1 MEQESLKDVPL
12 QSPESPSSDSEDMY
26 SVASTPISTPRHGVK
41 TRQTDLLQEVTD
53 DDSNH
58 ETIKHLMNE
67 KDAIKVELQ
76 NVKLDVNNL
85 ELEFKQSRDELKC
98 NLLGKLEQLV
108 KSRDAAKKDLESM
121 VIKFAMS
128 EKSVID
134 AKKAQTTAESKLR
147 DIMRDRDSLLARI
160 KSLTSDKNS
169 LISALDRKLLDHAN
183 SVKEVDK
190 LTHELRDTEA
200 KLKQA
205 SSKLSTALEAQQDY
219 KEQLKS
225 LNQVLHILK
234 EELETC
240 KINTAALDKQMRD
253 QSSDQ
258 DDNCPRSGSATPTR
272 SSAIVESA
280 SIGNG
285 IPEIIV
291 TSSEPV
297 RRPSSC
303 EQCPRLD
310 SDVADLRDKL
320 TCATNSLEEERS
332 RTSRLQGELEE
343 VKKCTEKSFQE
354 KSSKIDGLQE
364 TIKCLEG
371 ELSELRCECEM
382 LRSRENEL
390 TDLCENLRDKLT
402 KSQLEHEHCQEKIR
416 SHLET
421 IERKTVELE
430 DEKKR
435 VNQLEENLKEMTS
448 SSQLVKK
455 NYECKIQSMTNQVQS
470 LNSKIEELE
479 NDKRIISKKHSN
491 SLKELQKELSIA
503 RRKLMDMDAA
513 NPTSNHHSDQQQQQ
527 QQQHTAPV
535 SSPNCTSG
543 ATNATISRSS
553 SSTSMD
559 AVSQA
564 NSQSSKDQ
572 RSNGF
577 CRIDGESTIEVPNN
591 VLNELDKHKL
601 VERILKLQKILAK
614 RSEKM
619 DFLEDNNHQLVEE
632 LKRKTRLIQHYLLR
646 EESGALTTNAMDV
659 NKVSKMRSIRMAIDV
674 SSSFQRELLK
684 RGSTVMSSLFKD
696 SMESEMTLELS
707 LEINRKLQ
715 AVLEDTILKNITL
728 KVGLTCSF
736 SCKNPEASSYSFSLL
751 FHFRTT

>member
-1 MEQESLKDVPL
+1 MDQESLNDVPL

-26 SVASTPISTPRHGVK
+26 SVASTPITTPRHGVK
-41 TRQTDLLQEVTD
+41 TTRQTDILQDVCSD
-53 DDSNH
+53 DANIERMNH
-58 ETIKHLMNE
+58 LINE
-67 KDAIKVELQ
+67 KDALKVELQ

-134 AKKAQTTAESKLR
+134 AKKAQTTAECKLR
-147 DIMRDRDSLLARI
+147 DIMKDRDSLLARI
-160 KSLTSDKNS
+160 KSLTTDKNS

-190 LTHELRDTEA
+190 LTHELKDTEA

-205 SSKLSTALEAQQDY
+205 SSKLTTALEAQKDY

-240 KINTAALDKQMRD
+240 KINTAALEKEIRD
-253 QSSDQ
+253 DPTDQ
-258 DDNCPRSGSATPTR
+258 DDNIPRSGSTTPTR
-272 SSAIVESA
+272 SSAIIDSIN
-280 SIGNG
+280 IGNN

-291 TSSEPV
+291 TSSESSV
-297 RRPSSC
+297 RRSSSC

-310 SDVADLRDKL
+310 NDIVDLRDKL
-320 TCATNSLEEERS
+320 TSTTSNLEEEKK
-332 RTSRLQGELEE
+332 RTIQLQDELKQVKINYEKKVEEKSNEINRLNEIINTVQGELNEM
-343 VKKCTEKSFQE
+343 K
-354 KSSKIDGLQE
+354 D
-364 TIKCLEG
+364 
-371 ELSELRCECEM
+371 ECEM
-382 LRSRENEL
+382 LRNRENEL
-390 TDLCENLRDKLT
+390 TDLCENLKDKLT
-402 KSQLEHEHCQEKIR
+402 KSQLEHIHCQDKIR
-416 SHLET
+416 NHIET
-421 IERKTVELE
+421 IETTNVQLE
-430 DEKKR
+430 EEKKR
-435 VNQLEENLKEMTS
+435 VKQLDEDLKEISTYCHRIE
-448 SSQLVKK
+448 
-455 NYECKIQSMTNQVQS
+455 NDFECKIQSMTDQVKMLQS
-470 LNSKIEELE
+470 KVEELE
-479 NDKRIISKKHSN
+479 NDKRIMTKKHSN
-491 SLKELQKELSIA
+491 SLKELQKELSMT
-503 RRKLMDMDAA
+503 RRKLLDIDTV
-513 NPTSNHHSDQQQQQ
+513 NHTSNHHSDQQQQQ
-527 QQQHTAPV
+527 QQQQIA
-535 SSPNCTSG
+535 SINSTSG
-543 ATNATISRSS
+543 PINTIMSRSS

-559 AVSQA
+559 AVSQT

-577 CRIDGESTIEVPNN
+577 CKIDGESTIEVPNN

-659 NKVSKMRSIRMAIDV
+659 NKVS
-674 SSSFQRELLK
+674 
-684 RGSTVMSSLFKD
+684 
-696 SMESEMTLELS
+696 
-707 LEINRKLQ
+707 
-715 AVLEDTILKNITL
+715 
-728 KVGLTCSF
+728 
-736 SCKNPEASSYSFSLL
+736 
-751 FHFRTT
+751 